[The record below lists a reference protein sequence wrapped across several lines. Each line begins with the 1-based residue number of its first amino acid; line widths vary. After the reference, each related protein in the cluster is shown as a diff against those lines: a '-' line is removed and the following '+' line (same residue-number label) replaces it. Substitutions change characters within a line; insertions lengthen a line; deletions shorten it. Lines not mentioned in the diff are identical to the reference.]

1 MDRIRNTI
9 VMYIHT
15 RSLADSKLLWNL
27 SVADSDPVLSGHPD
41 PDPVEQLAVRNRI
54 RILVTQKRFL

>member
-9 VMYIHT
+9 VM
-15 RSLADSKLLWNL
+15 WNL
-27 SVADSDPVLSGHPD
+27 SVADPAPVLSGHPD
-41 PDPVEQLAVRNRI
+41 LDPVEQLAVRNRI